1 MMMNRIFDYLDE
13 LFPNPKG
20 ELEYNT
26 DFELLIA
33 TVLSPQTT
41 DKKVN
46 MVTKELFTKY
56 DIKTLKNADIEDL
69 IDILRPLGMANKKSL
84 YIKEIARVIDEEYN
98 GKIPDNIEDL
108 MKLNGIGRKV
118 ANIILMDIYNKPYFP
133 VDTHVER
140 VSKRLG
146 LVDPKDNVLQIE
158 EKLYK
163 IVPEDRIKR
172 THHQFVLFGRYHCKS
187 INPMCNNCK
196 LKDICKK
203 ESLK

>member
-1 MMMNRIFDYLDE
+1 MIRIFNYLDE

-20 ELEYNT
+20 ELVYNN

-33 TVLSPQTT
+33 TVLSAQTT

-46 MVTKELFTKY
+46 IVTKEIFSKY
-56 DIKTLKNADIEDL
+56 DIKSLKEANIETLIN
-69 IDILRPLGMANKKSL
+69 ILKPLGMANKKAT
-84 YIKEIARVIDEEYN
+84 YIKEVARVIYDDYN
-98 GKIPDNIEDL
+98 GIIPNNRDLLLKI
-108 MKLNGIGRKV
+108 KGIGRKI
-118 ANIILMDIYNKPYFP
+118 ANIYLMEIYNMPYFP

-146 LVDPKDNVLQIE
+146 LVNPKDNVLTIE
-158 EKLYK
+158 NKLYK
-163 IVPEDRIKR
+163 IIPKERIRR

-187 INPMCNNCK
+187 INPNCANCK

-203 ESLK
+203 ESL

>member
-1 MMMNRIFDYLDE
+1 MIRIFNYLDE

-20 ELEYNT
+20 ELVYNN

-33 TVLSPQTT
+33 TVLSAQTT

-46 MVTKELFTKY
+46 IVTKEIFSKY
-56 DIKTLKNADIEDL
+56 DIKSLKEANIEDL
-69 IDILRPLGMANKKSL
+69 INIIKTLGMANKKAT
-84 YIKEIARVIDEEYN
+84 YIKEVARVIYDDYN
-98 GKIPDNIEDL
+98 GIIPNDRESLLKI
-108 MKLNGIGRKV
+108 KGIGRKI
-118 ANIILMDIYNKPYFP
+118 ANIYLMEIYNMPYFP

-146 LVDPKDNVLQIE
+146 LVDPKDNVLTIE
-158 EKLYK
+158 NKLYK
-163 IVPEDRIKR
+163 IIPKERIRR

-187 INPMCNNCK
+187 INPNCINCK

-203 ESLK
+203 ESLL